1 MLNHV
6 LVPLDGSKLAEEAL
20 PHALNI
26 LAPRGKITLLSAVDV
41 PEVPMYGYYPP
52 TTVPDYEAAKEE
64 LLPQAK
70 TYLENIAKHLGKDD
84 IQIVLEAQIGEPA
97 HVITEVAE
105 KLHVDAIV
113 MSTHGR
119 SGLGRWLFG
128 SVTQKVLSAKP
139 CPVYVVPSGKDG
151 KQQSA

>member
-26 LAPRGKITLLSAVDV
+26 LAPGGKITLLSAVDV

-52 TTVPDYEAAKEE
+52 TTVPDYEAANQE
-64 LLPQAK
+64 LLPQAR
-70 TYLENIAKHLGKDD
+70 TYLENIARQLGQDN
-84 IQIVLEAQIGEPA
+84 IQIALEAQIGDPA
-97 HVITEVAE
+97 EVITEAAG
-105 KLHVDAIV
+105 KYHVDAIV

-139 CPVYVVPSGKDG
+139 CPVYVIPSRDKGK
-151 KQQSA
+151 S